1 MNRMLS
7 LFIGIFATFAFAWVG
22 LIVIPYFQLGHL
34 QPFETEDGDVF
45 PPPLSGLAQY
55 GRKVYAANGCV
66 YCHSQQIRGG
76 SSDIARGWGV
86 RRTVARD
93 YMNDRPV
100 LLGSM
105 RIGPDLTNIGKRQ
118 PSAEWHHLH
127 LYQPQVVSPGST
139 MPPFRF
145 LYKKQKIVGEP
156 SSSALKLKG
165 SDAPEA
171 GYEIIPT
178 REAKALVAYL
188 LSLDRTYS
196 LPEDPVQ

>member
-1 MNRMLS
+1 
-7 LFIGIFATFAFAWVG
+7 
-22 LIVIPYFQLGHL
+22 
-34 QPFETEDGDVF
+34 
-45 PPPLSGLAQY
+45 
-55 GRKVYAANGCV
+55 
-66 YCHSQQIRGG
+66 
-76 SSDIARGWGV
+76 
-86 RRTVARD
+86 
-93 YMNDRPV
+93 MNDRPV

-118 PSAEWHHLH
+118 PSAEWQHLH
-127 LYQPQVVSPGST
+127 LYQPQVISSGST

-165 SDAPEA
+165 PDAPEA

-196 LPEDPVQ
+196 LPEVPVP